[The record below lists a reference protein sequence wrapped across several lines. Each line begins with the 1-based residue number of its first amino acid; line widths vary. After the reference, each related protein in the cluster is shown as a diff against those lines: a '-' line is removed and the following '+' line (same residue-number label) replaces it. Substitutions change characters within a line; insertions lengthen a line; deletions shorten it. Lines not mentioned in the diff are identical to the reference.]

1 MCALPKKEMIPEAGE
16 ACPVTEDLY
25 TAHIAVQ
32 FHSEAGHDCM
42 SFSVVFVLDLVK
54 DYGMR

>member
-1 MCALPKKEMIPEAGE
+1 MIPEAGE

-32 FHSEAGHDCM
+32 FHSEAGHDFM